1 MKLYNTDM
9 TPMTD
14 RYSIGERIVHINQDK
29 WLKTLSRFT
38 NETLILGPETK
49 DFFIIK
55 LLKNNYITYIYAGDS
70 EEKYTAFS
78 EGAFKIDLFGLVV
91 DEFKVAEEV

>member
-9 TPMTD
+9 APMTD
-14 RYSIGERIVHINQDK
+14 RYSIGEWFVHIYQDK

-55 LLKNNYITYIYAGDS
+55 LLKNNYITYI
-70 EEKYTAFS
+70 
-78 EGAFKIDLFGLVV
+78 
-91 DEFKVAEEV
+91 